1 MGFVRSEAFR
11 ERVRQLAGYD
21 VGGIGQVHYSGP

>member
-1 MGFVRSEAFR
+1 MAFVRSEAFR